1 MIYGQTEVT
10 LDLMN
15 ARKAAGPRPRV
26 YEAADVKPH
35 DFDTDHPRVT
45 YVKDGV
51 THEIACD
58 FIAGCDGFHG
68 VSRASVPA
76 SAIQTFERIYPFG
89 WLGIL
94 SETPPVSHELIY
106 TNHARGFALCT
117 MRSTHRSRYYVQC
130 PLDDHIDQWP
140 DERFWDELK
149 RRLDQKAVDEL
160 VTGPSIEKSIAP
172 LRSFVAEPMRFGRM
186 FLAGDASHIVPPTG
200 AKGLN
205 LAASDVHYLSQAL
218 REYYDEKSSA
228 GIDGYSASALARV
241 WKAVRFSWWMT
252 SMLHKFPD
260 QGEFGARIQIG
271 GTGLSRQLEGGVGV
285 AVGELC
291 GTAVLGA
298 GRNAGRRVGKA
309 KRAHHCLRNADGG
322 HGASAPLPTL
332 HDDLW
337 QIPGHPP
344 QCAIAHKADDDSVFK
359 HPPKSRLKLCRR
371 CNSSRTS
378 RSMAAIRNTRAA
390 HDYDAAIAD
399 IPEGFEPH
407 FRKSPLTDPWEPL
420 YSKRT
425 DKAVIIGLRLAKPH
439 TNGRGPDPWRADR
452 RACRQRDGL

>member
-1 MIYGQTEVT
+1 LRTKVAIIGGGPAGLLLGQLLHAYGIENVILERQTPEYVLGRIRAGLLEEGTVALLDQVGAGGRAHAEGLVHRGVELAFGGARHRIDMHAPTGKTVMIYGQTEVT

-15 ARKAAGPRPRV
+15 ARKAAGLTTV
-26 YEAADVKPH
+26 YQAADVKPH
-35 DFDTDHPRVT
+35 DFDTDHPRVS

-51 THEIACD
+51 TYKIDCD

-68 VSRASVPA
+68 VSRASVKP
-76 SAIQTFERIYPFG
+76 SAIQTFERVYPFG

-106 TNHARGFALCT
+106 SNHARGFALCT

-186 FLAGDASHIVPPTG
+186 FLAGDAAHIVPPTG

-205 LAASDVHYLSQAL
+205 LAASDVHYLSGAL

-228 GIDGYSASALARV
+228 GINGYSARALARV

-260 QGEFGARIQIG
+260 QGEFGARIQ
-271 GTGLSRQLEGGVGV
+271 L
-285 AVGELC
+285 AELDYL
-291 GTAVLGA
+291 VSS
-298 GRNAGRRVGKA
+298 KA
-309 KRAHHCLRNADGG
+309 
-322 HGASAPLPTL
+322 ASASLSENYVGLPL
-332 HDDLW
+332 
-337 QIPGHPP
+337 
-344 QCAIAHKADDDSVFK
+344 
-359 HPPKSRLKLCRR
+359 
-371 CNSSRTS
+371 
-378 RSMAAIRNTRAA
+378 
-390 HDYDAAIAD
+390 
-399 IPEGFEPH
+399 
-407 FRKSPLTDPWEPL
+407 
-420 YSKRT
+420 
-425 DKAVIIGLRLAKPH
+425 
-439 TNGRGPDPWRADR
+439 
-452 RACRQRDGL
+452 